1 MKYVCGNWSRRL
13 LGSNKS
19 FPTALVAHSDLEI
32 LRMALRA
39 HLHQPAIG
47 LWRATEFIMLRDLT
61 FQGPVLDYGC
71 GNGEV
76 ARSVLRS
83 HWPIDGLELVG
94 AEARVASAS
103 DTYRFV
109 MQGSGVQAP
118 VMSDVYG
125 TVYSHSVF
133 EHIPDDL
140 AAIREVAR
148 VLRPGGRFV
157 FTVPAPAFA
166 SRIMCEHGEKTL
178 EMVNRRLGHYHYRSI
193 DEWEECLDNVGLD
206 VVMARGH
213 LPAETQRTWLRLDT
227 LMVRRFRGRRVLDW
241 IRGLQRRRLI
251 PDAPWLVLWSG
262 LLWRSFKRPVDDPG
276 GYLIVAQRRL

>member
-1 MKYVCGNWSRRL
+1 
-13 LGSNKS
+13 
-19 FPTALVAHSDLEI
+19 
-32 LRMALRA
+32 
-39 HLHQPAIG
+39 
-47 LWRATEFIMLRDLT
+47 MLRDLD
-61 FQGPVLDYGC
+61 FPSPVLDFGC

-83 HWPIDGLELVG
+83 HWPIDGLELVA

-103 DTYRFV
+103 ETYRFV
-109 MQGSGVQAP
+109 MQGSGVKVP
-118 VMSDVYG
+118 VTSNVYG
-125 TVYSHSVF
+125 AVYSHSVL

-140 AAIREVAR
+140 GAIREVAR

-166 SRIMCEHGEKTL
+166 SRIVREHGEKTL
-178 EMVNRRLGHYHYRSI
+178 EVVNRRLGHYHYRSI
-193 DEWEECLDNVGLD
+193 DEWVEYLDKVELD
-206 VVMARGH
+206 VVMVRGH
-213 LPAETQRTWLRLDT
+213 LPEATQRIWLRLDT

-241 IRGLQRRRLI
+241 IRGLQRRGLI